1 MEYTGGCTPSGITG
15 SIYDQYNERDP
26 EFKITN
32 SSVVEGLVCG
42 IEEWIIQ
49 TVQECAFL
57 RRNNN
62 ITVRTGNCGV
72 TSTDVPLFSR
82 DDLVFGSVLARGGFA
97 YIVELEGFVVGCE
110 LNEDENQFNRYVVKH
125 LHPKLIY
132 NSQRLG
138 AAARD
143 LAMEAQFLSSLKH
156 KHILPLRGLA
166 SSGVAGLVRT
176 SRIDGFFLVFDRLD
190 VTLSKRIQRWRDI
203 CRGRRSHNRQRRR
216 SSRGSCGSYS
226 SHGRHSSMH
235 DSRPLKKTLSS
246 RSISEIGGG
255 GRGTATTATA
265 TATAAGAATSSAL
278 NGTPITTTIA
288 TTNNNSVVSSVVP
301 PPPQSMV
308 SVVSSNHNGMD
319 MSNNSIETLQLFME
333 RLQTAI
339 DTASALIYLH
349 ENCIIHRDL
358 KPANIGYDRHGV
370 LKLFDFGLAIELP
383 SSSSENPNRVYTIA
397 NKAGTSRYMAP
408 EVIKEKPHN
417 AKSDVFSF
425 TVLLWEILS
434 LEKPYDG
441 LSSQEVLDSVSN
453 RGNRPPV
460 PATWPKS
467 IQKLL
472 KQGWAKKIDDRPSI
486 GGMSAILVNT
496 RDVTKTTT
504 PSSSAATITSA
515 NLSSSSVSTSHN
527 NRFFRRLSKNK

>member
-1 MEYTGGCTPSGITG
+1 
-15 SIYDQYNERDP
+15 
-26 EFKITN
+26 
-32 SSVVEGLVCG
+32 
-42 IEEWIIQ
+42 
-49 TVQECAFL
+49 
-57 RRNNN
+57 
-62 ITVRTGNCGV
+62 
-72 TSTDVPLFSR
+72 
-82 DDLVFGSVLARGGFA
+82 
-97 YIVELEGFVVGCE
+97 
-110 LNEDENQFNRYVVKH
+110 
-125 LHPKLIY
+125 
-132 NSQRLG
+132 
-138 AAARD
+138 
-143 LAMEAQFLSSLKH
+143 
-156 KHILPLRGLA
+156 
-166 SSGVAGLVRT
+166 
-176 SRIDGFFLVFDRLD
+176 
-190 VTLSKRIQRWRDI
+190 
-203 CRGRRSHNRQRRR
+203 
-216 SSRGSCGSYS
+216 
-226 SHGRHSSMH
+226 
-235 DSRPLKKTLSS
+235 
-246 RSISEIGGG
+246 
-255 GRGTATTATA
+255 
-265 TATAAGAATSSAL
+265 
-278 NGTPITTTIA
+278 
-288 TTNNNSVVSSVVP
+288 
-301 PPPQSMV
+301 
-308 SVVSSNHNGMD
+308 
-319 MSNNSIETLQLFME
+319 
-333 RLQTAI
+333 
-339 DTASALIYLH
+339 
-349 ENCIIHRDL
+349 L